1 MVNFMSR
8 ASMMDSIV
16 SFSLPLLLLAGASTA
31 IAQVGPSGTGGGH
44 RIGAFASFG
53 GLRTH
58 VINYTYNALG
68 IEGGAFVQR
77 SPLVGV
83 EVRAASYPLFA
94 HYSQNPITA
103 GWRVEAFQ
111 PGISGMRISSY
122 IGAGMSRSQDA
133 GAHYIPLPA
142 DWYPC
147 WQASESV
154 TLGKGSLNLRP
165 VEATFTRTYTPQ
177 RTLQGFSLTTG
188 LTYRFSLHR
197 DRY

>member
-1 MVNFMSR
+1 MNTR
-8 ASMMDSIV
+8 ASIL
-16 SFSLPLLLLAGASTA
+16 LPLLLFIGASTA
-31 IAQVGPSGTGGGH
+31 IAQVGPAATGGG
-44 RIGAFASFG
+44 RRMGTFVSFG

-68 IEGGAFVQR
+68 IEGGAFIQG
-77 SPLVGV
+77 SPFFGL
-83 EVRAASYPLFA
+83 EVRAGSYPLYA
-94 HYSQNPITA
+94 RYSQTPLTA
-103 GWRVEAFQ
+103 GWRMEVFQ
-111 PGISGMRISSY
+111 PGIPAMRISGY
-122 IGAGMSRSQDA
+122 VGGGMSRSQDA
-133 GAHYIPLPA
+133 GAHYVPLPA

-147 WQASESV
+147 WQASQSI
-154 TLGKGSLNLRP
+154 TIGKGSLNLRP

>member
-1 MVNFMSR
+1 MKQI
-8 ASMMDSIV
+8 SIKSLKV
-16 SFSLPLLLLAGASTA
+16 QVLMLLPLLAGTLTAS
-31 IAQVGPSGTGGGH
+31 AQVKPAATSGGST
-44 RIGAFASFG
+44 ISTFVSFG

-68 IEGGAFVQR
+68 VEGGAFIQR

-83 EVRAASYPLFA
+83 EVRAGSYPLYA
-94 HYSQNPITA
+94 RYSQTPITA

-111 PGISGMRISSY
+111 PKSTGIGISGY
-122 IGAGMSRSQDA
+122 FGAGMSRSQDA
-133 GAHYIPLPA
+133 GAHYVPLRA

-147 WQASESV
+147 WQVSQSI
-154 TLGKGSLNLRP
+154 TIGRGSLTLRP

-188 LTYRFSLHR
+188 VTYRFSLQR